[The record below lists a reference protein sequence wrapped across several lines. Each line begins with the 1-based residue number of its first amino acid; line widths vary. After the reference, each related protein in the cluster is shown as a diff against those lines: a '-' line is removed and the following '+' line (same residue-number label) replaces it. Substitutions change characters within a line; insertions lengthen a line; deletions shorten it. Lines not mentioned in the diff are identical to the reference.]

1 MYNQNGPYNNFSN
14 GYNNQNNFNQPMYT
28 PPIQP
33 QRNAGG
39 GAFGIIMAI
48 ILLVVCIVALL
59 HFSGVVDVVSFANE
73 KIFHKAD
80 NNVID
85 NKNEKDIE
93 NTNKKE
99 LSKLCKLVD
108 TEGNYK
114 YEEYMQYINEK
125 AAELTEE
132 PTEAEAFEI
141 MSGKSYCSNNGC
153 IVMEKDGT
161 VNFYNCTNNEFLR
174 MSYADFQE
182 YLNQRIAISISLRTS
197 CANLDSN
204 GNYELKDS
212 NGGTEVT
219 CKNFV
224 CSLMYDKVEHTL
236 DCRSDIE

>member
-73 KIFHKAD
+73 KIFHKTD

-114 YEEYMQYINEK
+114 YEEYMQYISER

-182 YLNQRIAISISLRTS
+182 YLNQKIAISIALRTS
-197 CANLDSN
+197 CSNVDSL
-204 GNYELKDS
+204 GNYQTNPMDS
-212 NGGTEVT
+212 GTQVT

-224 CSLMYDKVEHTL
+224 CSLMYEDVEHTL
-236 DCRSDIE
+236 DCKAGTE